1 MLSDAK
7 DLFEITLEGNHST
20 ADVPAIVLSSP
31 KSRLCKTL
39 RSAHNG
45 KIVLHHE
52 SPRRPLLW
60 MLSASLLGTLSRSI
74 VPLSLADELTTS
86 TSRRE
91 DGRGRKK
98 EKRTKHPNRT
108 NLTLPKNSIMRTL
121 TCLAS
126 PFRSLLQRP
135 FPRLVLLFRL
145 LFVSIYFFLNL
156 PSFPTLPFSLPSSF
170 LGPPFPFIVLRPA
183 CLPRNISRGHR
194 MAMVAFWAQGLRGTI
209 SVVSRPSCFR
219 PVSC

>member
-1 MLSDAK
+1 MCNICRCGGNPRVVSFVPFNALRITNVHQRYSVCHCHSRKKKRRMLSDAK

-98 EKRTKHPNRT
+98 RKEDQA
-108 NLTLPKNSIMRTL
+108 PKPDEL
-121 TCLAS
+121 DLAQKLDYKNPYLS
-126 PFRSLLQRP
+126 R
-135 FPRLVLLFRL
+135 
-145 LFVSIYFFLNL
+145 
-156 PSFPTLPFSLPSSF
+156 FSLPLVASA
-170 LGPPFPFIVLRPA
+170 PFPSSCP
-183 CLPRNISRGHR
+183 
-194 MAMVAFWAQGLRGTI
+194 
-209 SVVSRPSCFR
+209 VVSFVVRLYLFFS
-219 PVSC
+219 